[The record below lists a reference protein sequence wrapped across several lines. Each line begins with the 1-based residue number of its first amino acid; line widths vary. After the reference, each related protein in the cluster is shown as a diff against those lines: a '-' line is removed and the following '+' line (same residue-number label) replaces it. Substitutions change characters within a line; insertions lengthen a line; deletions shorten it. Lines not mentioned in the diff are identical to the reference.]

1 MVEGSESLNFNIPTH
16 LPRVIS
22 EEEVKRT
29 VYSINKDEAQR
40 HDEFNSKSNSMLTP

>member
-22 EEEVKRT
+22 EEENANLIRPPARGE
-29 VYSINKDEAQR
+29 SQENCLL
-40 HDEFNSKSNSMLTP
+40 H